1 MADSSFFDESKD
13 NSLVKSEI
21 VAKYFWSWAKIMINT
36 LKKAKEND
44 NKKSPKKDSKIAYV
58 DLFSGPGSYQDGSK
72 STPLLILERAI
83 ADIDMSEMLVTLFN
97 DKDLNNTQSLQQA
110 IEFIPDISRLSY
122 QPIILNKEV
131 GEEIFQAL
139 QPIINK
145 VPTLFFIDP
154 WGYKGLSLSLIR
166 ALIKGWGC
174 DCIFFF
180 NYNRINMGLN
190 NPIVKEHMNSLFG
203 KERADTLREEL
214 KPMQPEERESTI
226 IEAICQALKDVGGSH
241 VQDFCFKNASGSR
254 TSHYLIFVSKNS
266 RGHSIIKDIMAKK
279 SSIFDRGVPSFE
291 YNPAPAIQLS
301 LFDIKPPD
309 ELENMLLDEFA
320 GQTLTMKEI
329 YNQHHVGKRYISKN
343 YKEALRKLEQQGKII
358 AEPPATGRK
367 KNKGEITFGDKVR
380 VTFPLK

>member
-21 VAKYFWSWAKIMINT
+21 VAKYFWAWAKVIIPT
-36 LKKAKEND
+36 AKKWSN
-44 NKKSPKKDSKIAYV
+44 KIAYI
-58 DLFSGPGSYQDGSK
+58 DLFSGPGRYQDGSK

-83 ADIDMSEMLVTLFN
+83 AEPEMSQMLVTLFN
-97 DKDLNNTQSLQQA
+97 DKDSNNTQSLQQA
-110 IEFIPDISRLSY
+110 IASIPDISRLKY
-122 QPIILNKEV
+122 NPIVLNKEV
-131 GEEIFQAL
+131 GEEITQAM
-139 QPIINK
+139 QQINK

-154 WGYKGLSLSLIR
+154 WGYKGLSLGLIGSVIR
-166 ALIKGWGC
+166 DWGC

-180 NYNRINMGLN
+180 NYNRINMGLPN
-190 NPIVKEHMNSLFG
+190 NAVDKHMNSLFG
-203 KERADTLREEL
+203 QERADALREQL
-214 KPMQPEERESTI
+214 KLKQPYERELVIVETI
-226 IEAICQALKDVGGSH
+226 SQALKEIGGDY
-241 VQDFCFKNASGSR
+241 VLPFCFKNERGTR
-254 TSHYLIFVSKNS
+254 TSHHLIFVSKNVL
-266 RGHSIIKDIMAKK
+266 GYSIMKEIMAKE
-279 SSIFDRGVPSFE
+279 SSSTEQGVPLFE
-291 YNPAPAIQLS
+291 YNSATQYQPLLFELS
-301 LFDIKPPD
+301 RPLDD
-309 ELENMLLDEFA
+309 LENMLLNEFA